1 MRATHVGEETTL
13 SQIIRLVEDAAATKA
28 PIAKIADKIIGAKP
42 AKEQNNIGGFVRK
55 LLSAF
60 SSNR

>member
-1 MRATHVGEETTL
+1 LEPNCTPAR
-13 SQIIRLVEDAAATKA
+13 S
-28 PIAKIADKIIGAKP
+28 IAKIADKIIGMTQPEKA
-42 AKEQNNIGGFVRK
+42 QSNIGGFVRK